1 MNDPANNHSGVSLQ
15 VRGLRKS
22 FDGQEVLKG
31 IDFEVKPG
39 EIFVIM
45 GPSGSGKSVLLKH
58 LIGLEPPDAGEI
70 LINGESIQTPEIADK
85 YRLAMVFQSGALLN
99 SLTVGENV
107 GLYLSEHRLKPP
119 EEIARIVAEKLE
131 DVGLKDA
138 GDKMPG
144 DLSGGMKKR
153 AAIAR
158 ALVIEPQL
166 ILYDEPTSELDPLS
180 AVVIGEEILELNK
193 RIHVTS
199 LVVSHD
205 RDLAFGIA
213 DRIAVINEGRILTIG
228 TPDEVKRFQRPAR
241 PEIFERRLQ
250 TRNQI
255 KPMKNSLETRLG
267 IFVILV
273 VLAAWAIMETLGGL
287 QMFQGGYR
295 VNALFNSAQDL
306 KVGDNVK
313 MAGVEIGRVEKIAL
327 DQSERQCHHETPLGR
342 HRQDGQ
348 QGERQVHRPDGAEF
362 RVHQFWLHR
371 RAQSGGWDVSANRRA
386 ARSQR
391 GHGQAE

>member
-1 MNDPANNHSGVSLQ
+1 MNSPANNHSGVSLQ

-22 FDGQEVLKG
+22 FDSQEVLKG

-58 LIGLEPPDAGEI
+58 LIGLEPPEAGEI
-70 LINGESIQTPEIADK
+70 LINGESIESPEIADK

-107 GLYLSEHRLKPP
+107 GLYLTEHRLKPP
-119 EEIARIVAEKLE
+119 EEIARIVEEKLE

-138 GDKMPG
+138 TEKMPG

-153 AAIAR
+153 ASIAR

-180 AVVIGEEILELNK
+180 AVVIGEEILALNR

-199 LVVSHD
+199 VIVSHD

-213 DRIAVINEGRILTIG
+213 DRIAVINDGRILKIG
-228 TPDEVKRFQRPAR
+228 TPDEVNRFNDP
-241 PEIFERRLQ
+241 
-250 TRNQI
+250 
-255 KPMKNSLETRLG
+255 
-267 IFVILV
+267 LV
-273 VLAAWAIMETLGGL
+273 QKFL
-287 QMFQGGYR
+287 
-295 VNALFNSAQDL
+295 NADF
-306 KVGDNVK
+306 K
-313 MAGVEIGRVEKIAL
+313 
-327 DQSERQCHHETPLGR
+327 HETK
-342 HRQDGQ
+342 
-348 QGERQVHRPDGAEF
+348 
-362 RVHQFWLHR
+362 
-371 RAQSGGWDVSANRRA
+371 SST
-386 ARSQR
+386 
-391 GHGQAE
+391 